1 MSHQTIYRCPTV
13 VAGVAF
19 ALVMAVAGI
28 FAPALAPHDPQVGD
42 IFQRNCPPVSCE
54 HDGRSH
60 VLGTD
65 KVGRDVLSRIVTSF
79 RTSLYIGLLGTLL
92 GILAAWLL
100 VIVRSNR
107 GAAPTP
113 MMLGPLFGVPFY
125 GLAILTYIIGVFLS
139 LVVAGSLGTRLITVI
154 VCAGVFSSL
163 LPMTLVYESVR
174 GGGASSSRFRLTLR
188 RAIALSPVGFS
199 LAFLMGLLI
208 ESSLSFLGVGVPP
221 PNPSLGLMIAGGRNL
236 ILNAPWIVVFPF
248 GIVLAAVAAFS
259 AIVIPVG
266 STLIPRQPEGGSAVP
281 AYTPAGFWR
290 RLAAYL
296 IDLLVLIV
304 LYIIYVIIAP
314 QSALAGNIVAMALI
328 VGFAWVLVMSPGK
341 RVLGLYVLRPDGS
354 MAGLGRKFCRFLV
367 SGFTSYIDFLMI
379 AFRKDRR
386 GLHDLICD
394 TIVVGP

>member
-1 MSHQTIYRCPTV
+1 MSHQTICRCPTV
-13 VAGVAF
+13 IVGVAF
-19 ALVMAVAGI
+19 ALLMTVAGI
-28 FAPALAPHDPQVGD
+28 LAPVLAPHDPQVVN
-42 IFQRNCPPVSCE
+42 IPQRSCPPVSCE

-65 KVGRDVLSRIVTSF
+65 LLGRDVLSRIVTSF
-79 RTSLYIGLLGTLL
+79 RTNLYIGLLGTFL
-92 GILAAWLL
+92 GILAALL
-100 VIVRSNR
+100 LIIVRSNR
-107 GAAPTP
+107 GAAPTSDVP
-113 MMLGPLFGVPFY
+113 RPPFGVPFY

-139 LVVAGSLGTRLITVI
+139 IAVMAVVGSSLTFTVI
-154 VCAGVFSSL
+154 CAGVFSSL
-163 LPMTLVYESVR
+163 LPMTLFTSPS
-174 GGGASSSRFRLTLR
+174 GGDGSSPNPGRLAFR

-199 LAFLMGLLI
+199 LALLMGLFI

-221 PNPSLGLMIAGGRNL
+221 NVPSLGRVIWSHRMG
-236 ILNAPWIVVFPF
+236 PWWIVVFPL

-266 STLIPRQPEGGSAVP
+266 RTLIPRQPEVGSAVP
-281 AYTPAGFWR
+281 AYTPARFWR
-290 RLAAYL
+290 RSAAYL

-314 QSALAGNIVAMALI
+314 QSVLAGNIVAMAFI
-328 VGFAWVLVMSPGK
+328 VGFAWVLVISPGK

-354 MAGLGRKFCRFLV
+354 RARLGRKFCRFLV

-379 AFRKDRR
+379 AFRKDQR

-394 TIVVGP
+394 TVVVRR